1 MTRIYMVDH
10 MGAAELCGFGL
21 NRTLPCNKPVL
32 LGGTTYTALG
42 SQYLFN
48 YVERFT

>member
-1 MTRIYMVDH
+1 MTTIYVVDY

-32 LGGTTYTALG
+32 LGGKTCIALG